1 MRGNS
6 ERGTR
11 RKSMKRSEQV
21 TDWVSE
27 WMTHCKIAGCLI
39 FVQSLHSATK
49 SSGSQFHDDNN
60 DVSQRQPT
68 EHCQSV
74 VREFSLAG
82 LMTYSQFSLQNS
94 PNQMKGRSSSAFV
107 IWFVVNAPLPPPP
120 SFSPPRP
127 PPKLPTFHNSK
138 YVLELHGSKRRGG
151 SCSYLPHDL
160 IAIGIHSGV
169 DEWMD
174 DEMRLNN
181 GNGNPNIHSKGEHR
195 QNDVFKYLNQNLWQ
209 NINQGTVNRTGHH
222 CRHL

>member
-1 MRGNS
+1 MVPVCHSMSSVSQSPHLICGGTQGMRGNS

-39 FVQSLHSATK
+39 SAQSLHSATK

-68 EHCQSV
+68 EHCLSV

-82 LMTYSQFSLQNS
+82 LMTYSQFSLQTA
-94 PNQMKGRSSSAFV
+94 QIKWRV
-107 IWFVVNAPLPPPP
+107 VLLQLLWFDLLWLLPPT
-120 SFSPPRP
+120 FSITLSHP

-138 YVLELHGSKRRGG
+138 YVLELHGSKRCGG
-151 SCSYLPHDL
+151 
-160 IAIGIHSGV
+160 
-169 DEWMD
+169 
-174 DEMRLNN
+174 
-181 GNGNPNIHSKGEHR
+181 R
-195 QNDVFKYLNQNLWQ
+195 QQ
-209 NINQGTVNRTGHH
+209 
-222 CRHL
+222 